1 MISIDASLL
10 ISAVVLAIGAMHFFT
25 AGKKLEKLRLFLD
38 GEVKKSLFGSSFS
51 GNYKNFGY
59 KIYFT
64 SKSDEGQSH
73 ELAVEIFKSFD
84 FRAEIRKN
92 NFLNRAAAK
101 FSLGLRETPTG
112 NPLYDETFLVK
123 LSAENDLFKIMP
135 SAENLYKLISQGW
148 GGISISEKSIKAVK
162 FTKDIE
168 DELVSGVI
176 LPVMDE
182 LSAICSKS

>member
-1 MISIDASLL
+1 
-10 ISAVVLAIGAMHFFT
+10 
-25 AGKKLEKLRLFLD
+25 
-38 GEVKKSLFGSSFS
+38 
-51 GNYKNFGY
+51 
-59 KIYFT
+59 
-64 SKSDEGQSH
+64 
-73 ELAVEIFKSFD
+73 
-84 FRAEIRKN
+84 
-92 NFLNRAAAK
+92 
-101 FSLGLRETPTG
+101 
-112 NPLYDETFLVK
+112 
-123 LSAENDLFKIMP
+123 MP